1 MPLSPDEINATI
13 AGFATLAQT
22 TGASGVTPEALIEL
36 SNNMPLYENTED
48 RQAVEAVPSL
58 IGAWPKMFLMI
69 EDAFHKAK
77 EEGEKD
83 GADVDQIIRIQAQEI
98 AVAIYTYVNSAVVH
112 TMVNTTTTGTGVKT
126 GLSRNNSVGEL
137 NIVPSGNVQVG
148 GSSSSS
154 SGAA

>member
-13 AGFATLAQT
+13 TGWATAAQA
-22 TGASGVTPEALIEL
+22 TGLPAATPEALIEL
-36 SNNMPLYENTED
+36 SEQMPLYKDQDD
-48 RQAVEAVPSL
+48 RSSIVVLPSL

-83 GADVDQIIRIQAQEI
+83 GADVDQIIRVQAQEI

-112 TMVNTTTTGTGVKT
+112 TMVNTTTTGTGVLNTTSTTTTVGAGT
-126 GLSRNNSVGEL
+126 GKGLGKL
-137 NIVPSGNVQVG
+137 
-148 GSSSSS
+148 
-154 SGAA
+154 A

>member
-22 TGASGVTPEALIEL
+22 TGVSGVTPEVLIDL

-48 RQAVEAVPSL
+48 RAGVQVVPSL

-98 AVAIYTYVNSAVVH
+98 AVAIYTYVNNAVVH
-112 TMVNTTTTGTGVKT
+112 TMVNTTTTGTGVITTTTSTTTVGAGT
-126 GLSRNNSVGEL
+126 GKGLGKL
-137 NIVPSGNVQVG
+137 
-148 GSSSSS
+148 
-154 SGAA
+154 A